1 MKHIITQIRE
11 IAGLSRVEMSRRY
24 NIPVRTLENWES
36 GTTEAPDY
44 TIDLLSRVVLEDSG
58 RYEEVEY
65 TVVFIDRDEWDCLTT
80 KSITEAI
87 ARAEDEMAHAV
98 HPDKAEVEIR
108 IYQQNAEHREE
119 SGCWDCDLIEWK

>member
-1 MKHIITQIRE
+1 MKNIITQIRE
-11 IAGLSRVEMSRRY
+11 ITGLSRAEMSRRY
-24 NIPVRTLENWES
+24 KIPVRTLENWEN
-36 GTTEAPDY
+36 GIPAPDY
-44 TIDLLSRVVLEDSG
+44 TIDLLARAVLEDSG
-58 RYEEVEY
+58 RYEKVEY

-98 HPDKAEVEIR
+98 HPDKAEAEIR
-108 IYQQNAEHREE
+108 VYQQNAEHREE